1 LQPDCIN
8 IFFNFE
14 LMRAVSFILSIVTF
28 CLAVCP
34 CGDRY
39 EWADDSASEMVATID
54 HQHSSG
60 EQDACTPFCICTCC
74 ATHVQ
79 LPIDFDLTTLNPEHN
94 TPVITAYLEKSLSS
108 EALSIWQPPRLV

>member
-1 LQPDCIN
+1 LHH

-14 LMRAVSFILSIVTF
+14 AMRAISFIMSVVTF
-28 CLAVCP
+28 CLAVYP

-39 EWADDSASEMVATID
+39 ECADDLASEMVMSNND
-54 HQHSSG
+54 QHPFG
-60 EQDACTPFCICTCC
+60 EQDVCTPFCICTCC

-79 LPIDFDLTTLNPEHN
+79 LPIDFDLSILNPEHN

-108 EALSIWQPPRLV
+108 AGISIWQPPRLV